1 MIKPFLK
8 KMKAYTLRITALP
21 INIHNPVRK
30 VSLSPALRAVKE
42 QESGRFRVALPSS
55 LRAHSLRAH
64 SLRAHSELTHSELTQ
79 AARAQEEFTVGV
91 SAHTLSWSRPADRQV
106 PIPGLPG
113 ESGVVTS

>member
-8 KMKAYTLRITALP
+8 KMKAHTFRITALP

-42 QESGRFRVALPSS
+42 QEAGRFRAALPSS

-64 SLRAHSELTHSELTQ
+64 SGSES
-79 AARAQEEFTVGV
+79 
-91 SAHTLSWSRPADRQV
+91 
-106 PIPGLPG
+106 
-113 ESGVVTS
+113 SGVQYGRECSHTKLVKACRLPWASR

>member
-1 MIKPFLK
+1 MIKPILK
-8 KMKAYTLRITALP
+8 KMKAYTFRITALP

-42 QESGRFRVALPSS
+42 QESGRFRAALPSS
-55 LRAHSLRAH
+55 LRAHSKLIP
-64 SLRAHSELTHSELTQ
+64 SELTQ
-79 AARAQEEFTVGV
+79 AARAQEEFTVDV
-91 SAHTLSWSRPADRQV
+91 SAHTLSWSRPADCQV